1 MRLKSIIFTN
11 SFCVIWEWQNY
22 LIVRKKFWWFG
33 TSGCSASA
41 LFQSVSN
48 LPGCVIV
55 FVEDAFI
62 AACFWVKNLCKKFLV
77 IWDWRLLLLRI
88 LPPTFPSQSPANCP
102 FRPNLLSTIVSSIHS
117 NSNWNLLLQS
127 YFSSNIGKSSPGEET
142 VCSQLF
148 TGFLSAHRFLQNV
161 FVQLR
166 KCICPNLKDI
176 CPNY

>member
-1 MRLKSIIFTN
+1 MRSLPQVFGEKSLVADLRLLCFRVLQTIRMSDHVCRMFFLK
-11 SFCVIWEWQNY
+11 
-22 LIVRKKFWWFG
+22 
-33 TSGCSASA
+33 
-41 LFQSVSN
+41 
-48 LPGCVIV
+48 
-55 FVEDAFI
+55 
-62 AACFWVKNLCKKFLV
+62 WVKNLCKKFLV

-161 FVQLR
+161 FVQIR
-166 KCICPNLKDI
+166 KCSCQNLKDI

>member
-1 MRLKSIIFTN
+1 MGEKFLPKVFGDLRLVADLILLCFRVFQIIRMFDHV
-11 SFCVIWEWQNY
+11 C
-22 LIVRKKFWWFG
+22 RM
-33 TSGCSASA
+33 
-41 LFQSVSN
+41 LF
-48 LPGCVIV
+48 L
-55 FVEDAFI
+55 
-62 AACFWVKNLCKKFLV
+62 KNLCKKFLV

-148 TGFLSAHRFLQNV
+148 TGFLSAHQFLQNV
-161 FVQLR
+161 FVQIR
-166 KCICPNLKDI
+166 KCSCQNLKDI